1 MTDAQ
6 HPAKAPI
13 CEVRIASKGP
23 RFFRGEDGGVLFEIR
38 LDSRSKIGPRPATE
52 LDADQYPAA
61 WRAFTTGEAAI
72 EPLTPQIE
80 AVDIPAAKA
89 AQDAQRTERQR
100 RMDARRGGG
109 L

>member
-1 MTDAQ
+1 MTDA
-6 HPAKAPI
+6 HPPAKAPI
-13 CEVRIASKGP
+13 CQVRIASKGP
-23 RFFRGEDGGVLFEIR
+23 RFFRGEDGGVQFEIR

-61 WRAFTTGEAAI
+61 WRAFAAGEEAA

-89 AQDAQRTERQR
+89 AQAAERSERQR